1 MSFKPSHLVR
11 QAALL
16 AALPALLGAL
26 SGCQAVVSNP
36 PLTQIRVID
45 ASPDAP
51 GLDLYQGSNPLAYN
65 LGFGTV
71 TSYVPL
77 APGIYTITADSAGTK
92 QAVSSSRATLAASA
106 QYTVLIGDVAASL
119 QQLVLTDQSQ
129 AAPSGEVSLRFIDQ
143 ATRVGAVDIY
153 LVPAGQKLTAASPV
167 VTGVAF
173 GTNTGYLSIPTG
185 AYTLVMVLT
194 GTVPV
199 STTVATYSG
208 TQITYPGGAARTIV
222 LIDQQLLTAPGLQV
236 ITADDFDSPAAT
248 S

>member
-1 MSFKPSHLVR
+1 MSFNPSHPVR
-11 QAALL
+11 QAARFV
-16 AALPALLGAL
+16 AITSLLGIL
-26 SGCQAVVSNP
+26 SGCQAVISNP
-36 PLTQIRVID
+36 PLTQVRIID

-51 GLDLYQGSNPLAYN
+51 GLDLYQGSSSLAYN

-77 APGIYTITADSAGTK
+77 TPGIYTITADSSGTK
-92 QAVSSSRATLAASA
+92 QVVSSSKATLAASA

-119 QQLVLTDQSQ
+119 QQLILTDQSQ
-129 AAPSGEVSLRFIDQ
+129 AAPSGQVSLRFIDQ

-153 LVPAGQKLTAASPV
+153 LIPSGQKLTTASPV

-173 GTNTGYLSIPTG
+173 GTNTGYISVPTG
-185 AYTLVMVLT
+185 AYTLVMIPA

-199 STTVATYSG
+199 NSTVATYSG
-208 TQITYPGGAARTIV
+208 TQVTYPAGAARTVV
-222 LIDQQLLTAPGLQV
+222 LIDQQLLTTPGLQV
-236 ITADDFDSPAAT
+236 VTANDYDSPAAT